1 MLIKASL
8 VFVTALFLDGFMLP
22 ALFGF
27 RESLLSFVTLI
38 VFMLYTSPLKLNIA
52 YGLFFSIISEVL
64 KGISFGEITIP
75 LLLTTCVIYLTHG
88 FLDIKYIYS
97 ARFNLSKLFTFSF
110 IATVFIYLFLFFYK
124 LSGIIIFGDNIRL
137 ILDGHL
143 LNTAIILAIAG
154 ESLLLAFLFNIL
166 FNKEGYYN

>member
-64 KGISFGEITIP
+64 KGISF
-75 LLLTTCVIYLTHG
+75 
-88 FLDIKYIYS
+88 
-97 ARFNLSKLFTFSF
+97 
-110 IATVFIYLFLFFYK
+110 
-124 LSGIIIFGDNIRL
+124 
-137 ILDGHL
+137 
-143 LNTAIILAIAG
+143 
-154 ESLLLAFLFNIL
+154 
-166 FNKEGYYN
+166 